1 MAVAFALHVPPSDFH
16 QVLAMNTHELLNPL
30 ADILARVQS
39 LVDLAQAEDW
49 VVMEVATAEYEK
61 RVALLEDASYFKSI
75 SDANLVEEAKAIIKQ
90 IQDVNNDLDTHTA
103 LQREKI
109 ASELRQI
116 TQSNKAID
124 AYGR

>member
-1 MAVAFALHVPPSDFH
+1 
-16 QVLAMNTHELLNPL
+16 MNTHEILNPL
-30 ADILARVQS
+30 ADILARVQG

-49 VVMEVATAEYEK
+49 VAMEVATAEYEQ

-75 SDANLVEEAKAIIKQ
+75 SDANLVEEAKAIITQ

-103 LQREKI
+103 VQREKI

-116 TQSNKAID
+116 TQSNKALD